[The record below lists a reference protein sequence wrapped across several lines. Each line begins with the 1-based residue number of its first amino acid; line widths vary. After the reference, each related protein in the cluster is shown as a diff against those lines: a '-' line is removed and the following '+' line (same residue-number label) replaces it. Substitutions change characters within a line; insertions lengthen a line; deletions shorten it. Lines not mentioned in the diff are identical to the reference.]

1 MENDETFDQ
10 KLAKV
15 QGNIRHVNVAN
26 EFDKKANGLL
36 YFWNKAERLNRGAL
50 VISQSDQM
58 LNDIFA
64 LLSGLSLELLLKG
77 VLLGLEI
84 KYPTNHKLVQ
94 LCQLSG
100 IPISEDERIILQ
112 ALTEH
117 VIWASKYPAPK
128 HAKSLLSSSEIF
140 SKQRQRSGNLSDLD
154 IPERSISPENY
165 GRIWLRFA
173 AYFICVQGN
182 TFESASNSS
191 GE

>member
-1 MENDETFDQ
+1 MESDETFDQ

-15 QGNIRHVNVAN
+15 QGKIRHVNVAN
-26 EFDKKANGLL
+26 EFDKKTNGLL

-112 ALTEH
+112 ALAEH

-128 HAKSLLSSSEIF
+128 DANSLLSASEIF
-140 SKQRQRSGNLSDLD
+140 SMQRQRSGNVSDLD

-165 GRIWLRFA
+165 GRIWSRFA
-173 AYFICVQGN
+173 TYFLCVQGN